1 MITKRAAGEAVGK
14 ALRMLA
20 VAAIVVLIGV
30 VLFREARPPNM
41 PEWLWHLRQ
50 AQASIKLG

>member
-1 MITKRAAGEAVGK
+1 MSTKRAAGEAGMK
-14 ALRMLA
+14 ALRLLA
-20 VAAIVVLIGV
+20 VAVIVVVIGV

-50 AQASIKLG
+50 AQASLKVS